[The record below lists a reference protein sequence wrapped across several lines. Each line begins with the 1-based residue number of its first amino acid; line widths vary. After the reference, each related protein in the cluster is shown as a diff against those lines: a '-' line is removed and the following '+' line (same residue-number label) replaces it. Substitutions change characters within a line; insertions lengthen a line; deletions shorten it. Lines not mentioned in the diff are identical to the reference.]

1 VIPLKSGIFNKSVLY
16 ILIASSAMSL
26 SSCGLFGSG
35 GDDTDPPISAPTPPP
50 VQVDDPLR
58 VTTEPS
64 DKWTA
69 PEDSKDTAKAPEDS
83 TTLPETTVPEVTTAP
98 GTEPPAVT
106 TAPETEAP
114 LPDGRNMSL
123 SGRINPKDSN
133 NLELHLEW
141 TATQKADS
149 PYATVTVKV
158 YLDSYD
164 IYVGL
169 RDNCIFSINGEEK
182 TFSTDMVSIKSE
194 KLSSTLLYTD
204 VTEILSPKGEKID
217 VPVFASFYFG
227 NMYGSKKFDWLNVS
241 GTITL
246 KDTNS
251 YSPENPV
258 S

>member
-16 ILIASSAMSL
+16 ILIASSAVSL

-35 GDDTDPPISAPTPPP
+35 GDDTDPPISAPTPPSA
-50 VQVDDPLR
+50 QLDDPLR
-58 VTTEPS
+58 VTTEPI
-64 DKWTA
+64 DGKWTVE
-69 PEDSKDTAKAPEDS
+69 EDTKAPIDF
-83 TTLPETTVPEVTTAP
+83 TTLPETTIPEVTTAP
-98 GTEPPAVT
+98 ETTMPIVT
-106 TAPETEAP
+106 TAPETEEP
-114 LPDGRNMSL
+114 LPEGRNMSL

-169 RDNCIFSINGEEK
+169 RDNCVFSINGVDK

-194 KLSSTLLYTD
+194 KLSSTLIYTD
-204 VTEILSPKGEKID
+204 VSEILSPKGEKID
-217 VPVFASFYFG
+217 VPVSASYYFG
-227 NMYGSKKFDWLNVS
+227 NIYGSKKYDWLSVS

-251 YSPENPV
+251 YVPETPV